1 MCHRAQLASQSI
13 SSAADWKDRKRA
25 LRRRVLGKYI
35 TELQKG
41 LVCKIWGTNMV
52 FQVKIRI
59 AIINH
64 DPI

>member
-13 SSAADWKDRKRA
+13 SSTADWKDRKRA
-25 LRRRVLGKYI
+25 LRRRVLGNYI

-41 LVCKIWGTNMV
+41 LVCKMV